1 MFVYKLENIDVNEK
15 QAQLVKMYV
24 KNNDY
29 VEKGDL
35 LCSLETT
42 KVIFDVEA
50 ESSGYVEFFIG
61 EGDKVKFGEV
71 LYVIKD
77 STEDIYKIEESKN
90 YKGDTNKMN
99 FILTKKA
106 QEYLRLNN
114 IKIENI
120 EHKCKGKKLIKLN
133 DLKRILK
140 LDSNEIGTRVDII
153 NNRKRV
159 VIIGAGPGGEVVA
172 DILLSNTDYEI
183 IGFVDDNPR
192 KNFQFYGIKVI
203 YENVKKFPFKF
214 NKDLYDG
221 VILAIAGNMELRK
234 DIYNLYKKEGINF
247 VNVIDRNVVIG
258 RNVKMGD
265 GNIIG
270 ANTYIGTSTIIGN
283 NNRLAASV
291 NIDHHNKIGDH
302 NLFGPNFSSP
312 GIVSIGNLNKFG
324 ANSSL
329 SNYIKIGNN
338 NTLMNNVSIYRNIG
352 NNQIIKR

>member
-1 MFVYKLENIDVNEK
+1 MFVYKLENIDVNENN
-15 QAQLVKMYV
+15 AQLVKIYV

-29 VEKGDL
+29 IKKGDL

-50 ESSGYVEFFIG
+50 QVSGYVEFLVK
-61 EGDKVKFGEV
+61 EGDKTKFGKI
-71 LYVIKD
+71 LYVIKEHAAD
-77 STEDIYKIEESKN
+77 SFGVKEVKN
-90 YKGDTNKMN
+90 YKDDINKTN
-99 FILTKKA
+99 FILTNKA
-106 QEYLRLNN
+106 QKYLRLNN
-114 IKIENI
+114 INIKDIEN
-120 EHKCKGKKLIKLN
+120 KFKGKKLIKLN
-133 DLKRILK
+133 DVKSILQ
-140 LDSNEIGTRVDII
+140 LDLNNTGPKIETI

-159 VIIGAGPGGEVVA
+159 VIIGAGAGGEVVA

-192 KNFQFYGIKVI
+192 KNFQFYGIKII
-203 YENVKKFPFKF
+203 YDDVKKFPFKF

-221 VILAIAGNMELRK
+221 VILAIAGDMELRK
-234 DIYNLYKKEGINF
+234 DFYNLFKKEGIDF
-247 VNVIDRNVVIG
+247 VNAIDRNVVIG
-258 RNVKMGD
+258 RNVKMGN

-329 SNYIKIGNN
+329 SNYIEIGDN
-338 NTLMNNVSIYRNIG
+338 NTVMNNVSIYRNIG